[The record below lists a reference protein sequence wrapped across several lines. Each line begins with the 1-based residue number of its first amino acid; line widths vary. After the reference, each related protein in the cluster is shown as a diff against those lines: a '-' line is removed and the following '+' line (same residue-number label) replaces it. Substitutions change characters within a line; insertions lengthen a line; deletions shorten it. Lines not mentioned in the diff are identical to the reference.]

1 MDKNSI
7 NSLKNLL
14 NSLKSDL
21 DELSG
26 KLNQGHKKLKEVT
39 KETEEK
45 YQKQLEQVE
54 AAAKTRKNID
64 TYLRGLKI
72 LIDEEDRKKKIADE
86 NILLSKSNINTIIDK
101 IEAVNKITTKSKQG
115 DRNTI
120 INEIKNDLPTL
131 LQTLNEVHTNT
142 NYIISRANANAYT
155 LAKQPILQDAGISYP
170 QPERHLEGLQSH
182 LGHPTLES
190 SISNQ
195 ISLYRNKVEKLRG
208 RLTDEQSKGFSF
220 IPEKIKAE
228 ETKRKQQELRSKFPN
243 IQENELGKS
252 LEASFSFINAQ
263 KIPILKGTQTPEN
276 LKMRQT
282 IEDMFGVTAPDM
294 IKYTRRANKEKNEV
308 SGKELYEQHKKVRV
322 GDRTDI
328 TSIGEEMRDKFLQ
341 ARNAKFNNPSA
352 LKDVSLEQALGTA
365 SSIADVI
372 PEAASVVNTPSIEE
386 VKPGREVLEDKLTSP
401 IESSQKISSAL
412 VPYTG
417 PGQTSGSDF
426 DYLEEYA
433 DKLRNEKLQSSSKSP
448 IGKTRSGGGTRKKR
462 ASTGSEVKRPRNTSG
477 GGSSGGG
484 VGSGVGSGSVNL
496 GEFKGIIDVRLVDI
510 TTSVIKQLDDLLVKV
525 LSNPS
530 ISIKGGGG
538 GTGDMDKL
546 AEELRKNRE
555 SNEKLAQMSE
565 ARRKA
570 AKAEATKKKKEKEKE
585 KKRIA
590 DPNSPESIAKRK
602 KEADAAERE
611 QKRKDREQKR
621 LDRENPDSPENI
633 AKRNKEEEKK
643 RKEKEK
649 NKKAKNP
656 IADLDPFQKRLK
668 KIYEEGREEITLL
681 YAKVNSYLPIFTNA
695 QVEAKKTALNTLK
708 EGYRAFNV
716 IYQRTGSSF
725 KGMMAA
731 INKMFKI
738 SPATVILAGMTV
750 AFTGI
755 LSAANRLNT
764 RIKEISAELGTSNMQ
779 SYELFKN
786 AMNAQ
791 TQYDNMYASLR
802 DVRDVQKGILGDSG
816 ILLQTNDKA
825 LASVADNA
833 KNIGL
838 SVESAGAFYEN
849 LRMKGGSDKEASN
862 LMAASLELADKKG
875 FSPQSIVDD
884 IAQNAEFAS
893 KYFSNINKHSKSA
906 HRNLIETNLQ
916 VKALG
921 LNFQKA
927 AKMTQHLLSFEQSIV
942 AEVEAS
948 VALGRHVNIGKAREL
963 LLQDDIAGAMTQM
976 MDTMGGYDEFQ
987 NMDFAKRQLMA
998 NAIGMEVSELEKS
1011 LYLRE
1016 KIGLKDAESLD
1027 AAMRNSDY
1035 LDKVAGKD
1043 AELYKIETKKVMAAE
1058 RFNTAIEKVSVA
1070 FKSSLLPILEA
1081 IIPIVDHMAWAINLV
1096 AASIK
1101 TVGGVLSTGIN
1112 LFSLGSISSKR
1123 KSENQASPAEVASG
1137 TVMSAALIFAIG
1149 KIGKSKFADK
1159 IGEKVGKVRGKFD
1172 QLSGALGSESNPMY
1186 VKVVGGTLGGG
1197 GGASDVAS
1205 TILDNAGGAA
1215 ATGTATAGASRFS
1228 KVKDFLS
1235 RGAGKVK
1242 SIASG
1247 GLSKAQDLFSK
1258 GAGRLKGFSAGAPE
1272 KIGKALNSLKN
1283 IKPSSIAKIGGVMAV
1298 AGAAFDYAQRKKEG
1312 QSTKQAATASVGGAL
1327 GGIAGGAV
1335 SGAAM
1340 GAFLGPI
1347 GAAIGGLIGGTA
1359 GYLATTKII
1368 DSHFDK
1374 NKSSSFTAQPFMYA
1388 GMNGMSGGGGIST
1401 SLNKPKAT
1409 GTPVETSMV
1418 DMTPTTFK
1426 TMSSGISGI
1435 NPNYGTTSMARESV
1449 MVNTLSKSV
1458 EATALMKSVKEKN
1471 IEKEKAHKE
1480 MMEQQ
1485 LKILE
1490 SIREKINQ
1498 PAVAFF
1504 TDEGRRQVINQSRV
1518 RNSH

>member
-1 MDKNSI
+1 MGRKDI
-7 NSLKNLL
+7 NEMAEAI
-14 NSLKSDL
+14 L
-21 DELSG
+21 DELKHFKEKFEKAYA
-26 KLNQGHKKLKEVT
+26 KLYGAR
-39 KETEEK
+39 EK
-45 YQKQLEQVE
+45 G
-54 AAAKTRKNID
+54 RKNIESQKEGRSPTFQRDID
-64 TYLRGLKI
+64 TYLKGLDIIFNKEQKKYEDTLRNIDDAIEAAEKVKNKAKRETIPTEKIIEAINSLIPFIEKVFIDSQFIINRIGIIDASYTLYKQEELKQAGLNFPEKRQFLEKELAEIKPGLNISTESLGAFKAARGRLGEGVESRLYDLK
-72 LIDEEDRKKKIADE
+72 DRKKKDWLSPTALDRKRIEEDKKIIGEHLADISPD
-86 NILLSKSNINTIIDK
+86 NLHTIPKKVQEK
-101 IEAVNKITTKSKQG
+101 IQ
-115 DRNTI
+115 
-120 INEIKNDLPTL
+120 
-131 LQTLNEVHTNT
+131 
-142 NYIISRANANAYT
+142 NYISSRNIARQAANDKNEPYPETEIEKLIYAKTGMRGEEIVGRET
-155 LAKQPILQDAGISYP
+155 LFPKPDT
-170 QPERHLEGLQSH
+170 EGLTNK
-182 LGHPTLES
+182 TLEKTLPS
-190 SISNQ
+190 PAKVEPKVNTEETSPSPEKVK
-195 ISLYRNKVEKLRG
+195 NKVKRKVKTKE
-208 RLTDEQSKGFSF
+208 T
-220 IPEKIKAE
+220 IEKI
-228 ETKRKQQELRSKFPN
+228 
-243 IQENELGKS
+243 
-252 LEASFSFINAQ
+252 
-263 KIPILKGTQTPEN
+263 
-276 LKMRQT
+276 
-282 IEDMFGVTAPDM
+282 
-294 IKYTRRANKEKNEV
+294 
-308 SGKELYEQHKKVRV
+308 
-322 GDRTDI
+322 
-328 TSIGEEMRDKFLQ
+328 
-341 ARNAKFNNPSA
+341 
-352 LKDVSLEQALGTA
+352 
-365 SSIADVI
+365 I
-372 PEAASVVNTPSIEE
+372 PEAALGVN
-386 VKPGREVLEDKLTSP
+386 TSP
-401 IESSQKISSAL
+401 IEDVIANTAPVADTPTSNKQFSLPPILEVLRQQQGLPSSSSIYPDLSKLNISAMSTDMAPE
-412 VPYTG
+412 VVASSPAEVVSNMASDVVASSSKKAGSGGGGKRTG
-417 PGQTSGSDF
+417 GRGKTSGSGG
-426 DYLEEYA
+426 A
-433 DKLRNEKLQSSSKSP
+433 G
-448 IGKTRSGGGTRKKR
+448 IGGGGIG
-462 ASTGSEVKRPRNTSG
+462 STG
-477 GGSSGGG
+477 GGS
-484 VGSGVGSGSVNL
+484 GSINI

-510 TTSVIKQLDDLLVKV
+510 STSAIKQLDDLLVKV

-538 GTGDMDKL
+538 GGTGDMDKL
-546 AEELRKNRE
+546 AEELKKSRE

-611 QKRKDREQKR
+611 QKRKEREQKR

-708 EGYRAFNV
+708 EGYRAFNI

-1096 AASIK
+1096 AGGIKAVAGFPGKLISIFTGAQAKQDGSSNTPGLDASMAIGMTSVMGGLLLK
-1101 TVGGVLSTGIN
+1101 TL
-1112 LFSLGSISSKR
+1112 R
-1123 KSENQASPAEVASG
+1123 
-1137 TVMSAALIFAIG
+1137 G
-1149 KIGKSKFADK
+1149 KIGGK
-1159 IGEKVGKVRGKFD
+1159 IGEVVGKARGGLD
-1172 QLSGALGSESNPMY
+1172 AVTGTLGSKSNPMY
-1186 VKVVGGTLGGG
+1186 VQIVGGG
-1197 GGASDVAS
+1197 GGAGGIGE
-1205 TILDNAGGAA
+1205 ILDSAVGGGNKGGRAGLLKRMFTSKDVVDRAKSIQKIRDSRLSTPKTGAFA
-1215 ATGTATAGASRFS
+1215 KIGQYMS
-1228 KVKDFLS
+1228 KVKPASMIKLG
-1235 RGAGKVK
+1235 GALAV
-1242 SIASG
+1242 
-1247 GLSKAQDLFSK
+1247 
-1258 GAGRLKGFSAGAPE
+1258 FSAGYD
-1272 KIGKALNSLKN
+1272 IYN
-1283 IKPSSIAKIGGVMAV
+1283 
-1298 AGAAFDYAQRKKEG
+1298 RKQKG
-1312 QSTKQAATASVGGAL
+1312 QSTSQVVAGTAGGVAGGLGGAL
-1327 GGIAGGAV
+1327 VGAKGGALLGAAIGTAIAGPVGTAIGAGFGGLVGGLTGGIAGSYAGGAIV
-1335 SGAAM
+1335 
-1340 GAFLGPI
+1340 
-1347 GAAIGGLIGGTA
+1347 
-1359 GYLATTKII
+1359 
-1368 DSHFDK
+1368 DSQF
-1374 NKSSSFTAQPFMYA
+1374 NKKPSSSYETQPFQYQ
-1388 GMNGMSGGGGIST
+1388 GMGLSATGSIYGGV
-1401 SLNKPKAT
+1401 NKPKAK

-1435 NPNYGTTSMARESV
+1435 SPNYGTTTMARESV